1 MNTDANTAFQDD
13 YLATWTEPDAEQ
25 RHRNIEQMWAPRGRL
40 AVSSLGITIE
50 GIGAISDHIS
60 QVHNDL
66 IAGKGLTFAY
76 DQHVEAGESL
86 LLRWSM
92 LAPSGD
98 IVGRGVDVVFRNTE
112 GRVESVF
119 MFMGVS

>member
-1 MNTDANTAFQDD
+1 MNTDVLTAFQND
-13 YLATWTEPDAEQ
+13 YLTTWTEPDPEQ
-25 RHRNIEQMWAPRGRL
+25 RRRNIERVWVPDGRL

-50 GIGAISDHIS
+50 GVGDINAHVSR
-60 QVHNDL
+60 VHDDL
-66 IAGKGLTFAY
+66 IAGKGLTFTY
-76 DQHVEAGESL
+76 DQHIESDDSL

-98 IVGRGVDVVFRNTE
+98 VVGRGVDVVFRSPD
-112 GRVESVF
+112 GRVQTVY